1 VEISCYNCGN
11 YFEIFSG
18 GFMQLRIKVP
28 LLITLVAL
36 ITSLSLSLF
45 FYATALQSIENNQK
59 AELNTTVTL
68 IQKYTEEHTKKAL
81 SRAEMVA
88 SLPSV
93 QQAFRARDRDQLA
106 QILLPAFVIQ
116 RDRYDVREAHF
127 HLAPATS
134 FLRLFY
140 LKKYGEDMSS
150 FRETV
155 LITNQKQEPQ
165 SGVEISR
172 HGLNIRGVVP
182 IADAQGAI
190 GSFEVGM
197 SFNGVLDAV
206 KQVTGFELGVFI
218 DNDLMTKVATGLP
231 APESDRV
238 IGGLRN
244 ESSTNWSVVRSLVSP
259 DLLRKVNDTTLKLQK
274 IDGVAYGIALVQL
287 LDFKGKK
294 IGVVVA
300 GKSFQGL
307 TSQANAVLINA
318 MVISL
323 FAVIILG
330 GTATILFNGLL
341 MRPMIAVGNCITSM
355 AIDDVAKPIDDL
367 ASRRDE
373 VGKIARSLELIQQRL
388 IGLKQDIN
396 G

>member
-1 VEISCYNCGN
+1 
-11 YFEIFSG
+11 
-18 GFMQLRIKVP
+18 
-28 LLITLVAL
+28 
-36 ITSLSLSLF
+36 
-45 FYATALQSIENNQK
+45 
-59 AELNTTVTL
+59 
-68 IQKYTEEHTKKAL
+68 
-81 SRAEMVA
+81 
-88 SLPSV
+88 
-93 QQAFRARDRDQLA
+93 
-106 QILLPAFVIQ
+106 
-116 RDRYDVREAHF
+116 
-127 HLAPATS
+127 
-134 FLRLFY
+134 
-140 LKKYGEDMSS
+140 
-150 FRETV
+150 
-155 LITNQKQEPQ
+155 
-165 SGVEISR
+165 
-172 HGLNIRGVVP
+172 
-182 IADAQGAI
+182 
-190 GSFEVGM
+190 M

-244 ESSTNWSVVRSLVSP
+244 ESSTNWSLVRSLVSP

-300 GKSFQGL
+300 GKSFEGL

>member
-1 VEISCYNCGN
+1 
-11 YFEIFSG
+11 
-18 GFMQLRIKVP
+18 MQLRIKVP

-182 IADAQGAI
+182 ISDAQGAI

-244 ESSTNWSVVRSLVSP
+244 ESSTNWSLVRSLVSP

-274 IDGVAYGIALVQL
+274 IDGVDYGIALVQL

-300 GKSFQGL
+300 GKSFEGL
-307 TSQANAVLINA
+307 TSQANAILINA

>member
-1 VEISCYNCGN
+1 
-11 YFEIFSG
+11 
-18 GFMQLRIKVP
+18 MQLRIKVP

-182 IADAQGAI
+182 ISDAQGAI

-244 ESSTNWSVVRSLVSP
+244 ESSTNWSLVRSLVSP

-300 GKSFQGL
+300 GKSFEGL

>member
-1 VEISCYNCGN
+1 
-11 YFEIFSG
+11 
-18 GFMQLRIKVP
+18 MQLRIKVP

-182 IADAQGAI
+182 ISDAQGAI

-244 ESSTNWSVVRSLVSP
+244 ESSTNWSLVRSLVSP

-274 IDGVAYGIALVQL
+274 IDGVDYGIALVQL

-300 GKSFQGL
+300 GKSFEGL

>member
-1 VEISCYNCGN
+1 
-11 YFEIFSG
+11 
-18 GFMQLRIKVP
+18 MQLRIKVP

-59 AELNTTVTL
+59 SELNTTVTL

-182 IADAQGAI
+182 ISDAQGAI

-244 ESSTNWSVVRSLVSP
+244 ESSTNWSLVRSLVSP

-300 GKSFQGL
+300 GKSFEGL

>member
-244 ESSTNWSVVRSLVSP
+244 ESSTNWSLVRSLVSP

-300 GKSFQGL
+300 GKSFEGL

>member
-1 VEISCYNCGN
+1 
-11 YFEIFSG
+11 
-18 GFMQLRIKVP
+18 MQLRIKVP

-244 ESSTNWSVVRSLVSP
+244 ESSTNWSLVRSLVSP

-294 IGVVVA
+294 IGEVVA

>member
-1 VEISCYNCGN
+1 
-11 YFEIFSG
+11 
-18 GFMQLRIKVP
+18 MQLRIKVP

-244 ESSTNWSVVRSLVSP
+244 ESSTNWSLVRSLVSP

-274 IDGVAYGIALVQL
+274 IDGVDYGVALLQL

>member
-1 VEISCYNCGN
+1 
-11 YFEIFSG
+11 
-18 GFMQLRIKVP
+18 MQLRIKVP

-274 IDGVAYGIALVQL
+274 IDGFDYGIALVQL

-300 GKSFQGL
+300 GKSFEGL
-307 TSQANAVLINA
+307 TRQANAVLINA

>member
-1 VEISCYNCGN
+1 
-11 YFEIFSG
+11 
-18 GFMQLRIKVP
+18 MQLRIKVP

-182 IADAQGAI
+182 ISDAQGAI

-244 ESSTNWSVVRSLVSP
+244 ESSTNWSLVRSLVSP

-274 IDGVAYGIALVQL
+274 IDGVDYGIALVQL

>member
-1 VEISCYNCGN
+1 
-11 YFEIFSG
+11 
-18 GFMQLRIKVP
+18 MQLRIKVP
-28 LLITLVAL
+28 LVITLVAF
-36 ITSLSLSLF
+36 ITSLALSLF
-45 FYATALQSIENNQK
+45 FYGTALQSIENSQK

-68 IQKYTEEHTKKAL
+68 IQKYTEEQTKTAL
-81 SRAEMVA
+81 SKAEMVA

-93 QQAFRARDRDQLA
+93 QQAFRAKDRDQLV
-106 QILLPAFVIQ
+106 QLLLPAFVIQ
-116 RDRYDVREAHF
+116 RDRYEVRDAHF

-140 LKKYGEDMSS
+140 PKNYGEEMSS

-155 LITNQKQEPQ
+155 VITNQKQEPQ

-182 IADAQGAI
+182 IVDAQGAI

-197 SFNGVLDAV
+197 RFNGVLDAV

-218 DNDLMTKVATGLP
+218 DNELMTKVATGLP

-274 IDGVAYGIALVQL
+274 IDGIDYGIALVQL

-294 IGVVVA
+294 IGVIVA

-307 TSQANAVLINA
+307 TSQANSVLINA

-330 GTATILFNGLL
+330 GTSTILFNGLL
-341 MRPMIAVGNCITSM
+341 MRPMMAVGNCITSM
-355 AIDDVAKPIDDL
+355 AIDDVFNPIEDI

-373 VGKIARSLELIQQRL
+373 VGKIARSCELIHQRL
-388 IGLKQDIN
+388 IGSKKDIN
-396 G
+396 ESIEDR

>member
-1 VEISCYNCGN
+1 
-11 YFEIFSG
+11 
-18 GFMQLRIKVP
+18 MQLRIKVP

-45 FYATALQSIENNQK
+45 FYATALQAIENNQK

-244 ESSTNWSVVRSLVSP
+244 ESSTNWSLVRSLVSP

-274 IDGVAYGIALVQL
+274 IDGVDYGVALLQL

-300 GKSFQGL
+300 GKSFEGL

>member
-1 VEISCYNCGN
+1 
-11 YFEIFSG
+11 
-18 GFMQLRIKVP
+18 MQLRIKVP
-28 LLITLVAL
+28 LLITLVAFV
-36 ITSLSLSLF
+36 TSLALSLF
-45 FYATALQSIENNQK
+45 FYGTALQSIENNQK
-59 AELNTTVTL
+59 EALNTTVTL
-68 IQKYTEEHTKKAL
+68 IQKYTEENTKKAL

-88 SLPSV
+88 ALPSV

-106 QILLPAFVIQ
+106 QILVPTFLIQ

-134 FLRLFY
+134 FLRLFF

-182 IADAQGAI
+182 IADAQGPI

-218 DNDLMTKVATGLP
+218 DNELMSKVATGLP

-244 ESSTNWSVVRSLVSP
+244 ESATNWSVVRSLVTP

-274 IDGVAYGIALVQL
+274 IDGVDYGLALVQL

-294 IGVVVA
+294 IGVIVA
-300 GKSFQGL
+300 GKSFQEL

-318 MVISL
+318 LVISL

-330 GTATILFNGLL
+330 GTSTILFNGLL
-341 MRPMIAVGNCITSM
+341 MRPMMAVGNCITSM
-355 AIDDVAKPIDDL
+355 AIDDVFKPIEDL

-373 VGKIARSLELIQQRL
+373 VGKIARSCELIQQRL
-388 IGLKQDIN
+388 AGLKQDMHGSIEER
-396 G
+396 

>member
-1 VEISCYNCGN
+1 
-11 YFEIFSG
+11 
-18 GFMQLRIKVP
+18 MQLRIKVP
-28 LLITLVAL
+28 LLITLVAFV
-36 ITSLSLSLF
+36 TSLALSLF
-45 FYATALQSIENNQK
+45 FYGTALQSIENNQK
-59 AELNTTVTL
+59 EALNTTVTL
-68 IQKYTEEHTKKAL
+68 IQKYTDENTKKAL

-88 SLPSV
+88 ALPSV

-106 QILLPAFVIQ
+106 QILVPTFLIQ

-134 FLRLFY
+134 FLRLFF

-182 IADAQGAI
+182 IADAQGPI

-218 DNDLMTKVATGLP
+218 DNELMSKVATGLP

-244 ESSTNWSVVRSLVSP
+244 ESATNWSVVRSLVTP
-259 DLLRKVNDTTLKLQK
+259 DLMRKVNDTILKLQK
-274 IDGVAYGIALVQL
+274 NDGVDYGLALVQL

-294 IGVVVA
+294 IGVIVA
-300 GKSFQGL
+300 GKSFQEL

-318 MVISL
+318 LVISL

-330 GTATILFNGLL
+330 GTSTILFNGLL
-341 MRPMIAVGNCITSM
+341 MRPMMAVGNCITSM
-355 AIDDVAKPIDDL
+355 AIDDVCKPIEDL

-373 VGKIARSLELIQQRL
+373 VGKIARSCELIQQRL
-388 IGLKQDIN
+388 AGLKQDMHGSTN
-396 G
+396 GSIHGSIEER

>member
-1 VEISCYNCGN
+1 
-11 YFEIFSG
+11 
-18 GFMQLRIKVP
+18 MQLRIKVP

-182 IADAQGAI
+182 ISDAQGAI

-197 SFNGVLDAV
+197 A
-206 KQVTGFELGVFI
+206 
-218 DNDLMTKVATGLP
+218 
-231 APESDRV
+231 
-238 IGGLRN
+238 
-244 ESSTNWSVVRSLVSP
+244 
-259 DLLRKVNDTTLKLQK
+259 
-274 IDGVAYGIALVQL
+274 
-287 LDFKGKK
+287 
-294 IGVVVA
+294 
-300 GKSFQGL
+300 
-307 TSQANAVLINA
+307 
-318 MVISL
+318 
-323 FAVIILG
+323 
-330 GTATILFNGLL
+330 
-341 MRPMIAVGNCITSM
+341 
-355 AIDDVAKPIDDL
+355 
-367 ASRRDE
+367 
-373 VGKIARSLELIQQRL
+373 
-388 IGLKQDIN
+388 
-396 G
+396 

>member
-1 VEISCYNCGN
+1 
-11 YFEIFSG
+11 
-18 GFMQLRIKVP
+18 MQLRIKVP
-28 LLITLVAL
+28 LLITLVAFV
-36 ITSLSLSLF
+36 TSLALSLF
-45 FYATALQSIENNQK
+45 FYGTALQSIENNQK
-59 AELNTTVTL
+59 EALNTTVTL
-68 IQKYTEEHTKKAL
+68 IQKYTDEDTKKAL

-88 SLPSV
+88 ALPSV

-106 QILLPAFVIQ
+106 QILVPTFLIQ

-134 FLRLFY
+134 FLRLFF

-182 IADAQGAI
+182 IADAQGPI

-218 DNDLMTKVATGLP
+218 DNELMSKVATGLP
-231 APESDRV
+231 APETDRV

-244 ESSTNWSVVRSLVSP
+244 ESATNWSVVRSLVSP

-274 IDGVAYGIALVQL
+274 IEGIDYGIALVQL

-294 IGVVVA
+294 IGVIVA
-300 GKSFQGL
+300 GKSFQEL

-318 MVISL
+318 LVISL

-330 GTATILFNGLL
+330 GTSTILFNGLL
-341 MRPMIAVGNCITSM
+341 MRPMMAVGNCITSM
-355 AIDDVAKPIDDL
+355 AIDDVCKPIEDL

-373 VGKIARSLELIQQRL
+373 VGKIARSCELIQQRL
-388 IGLKQDIN
+388 ACLKQDMYGSIN
-396 G
+396 GSIEERSDRNQ

>member
-1 VEISCYNCGN
+1 
-11 YFEIFSG
+11 
-18 GFMQLRIKVP
+18 MQLRIKVP

-59 AELNTTVTL
+59 SELNTTVTL

-182 IADAQGAI
+182 ISDAQGAI

-244 ESSTNWSVVRSLVSP
+244 ESSTNWSLVRSLVSP

-274 IDGVAYGIALVQL
+274 IDGVDYGIALVQL

-300 GKSFQGL
+300 GKSFEGL

>member
-1 VEISCYNCGN
+1 
-11 YFEIFSG
+11 
-18 GFMQLRIKVP
+18 MQLRIKVP
-28 LLITLVAL
+28 LLITLVAF
-36 ITSLSLSLF
+36 ITSLALSLF
-45 FYATALQSIENNQK
+45 FYGTALQSIENNQK
-59 AELNTTVTL
+59 EALNTTVTL
-68 IQKYTEEHTKKAL
+68 IQKYTDENTKKAL

-88 SLPSV
+88 ALPSV

-106 QILLPAFVIQ
+106 QILVPTFLIQ

-134 FLRLFY
+134 FLRLFF

-182 IADAQGAI
+182 IADAQGPI

-218 DNDLMTKVATGLP
+218 DNELMSKVATGLP

-244 ESSTNWSVVRSLVSP
+244 ESATNWSVVRSLVTP

-274 IDGVAYGIALVQL
+274 IDGVDYGLALVQL

-294 IGVVVA
+294 IGVIVA
-300 GKSFQGL
+300 GKSFQEL

-318 MVISL
+318 LVISL

-341 MRPMIAVGNCITSM
+341 MRPMMAVGNCITSM
-355 AIDDVAKPIDDL
+355 AIDDVFKPIEDL

-373 VGKIARSLELIQQRL
+373 VGKIARSCELIQQRL
-388 IGLKQDIN
+388 AGLKQDMYGSTNGSTNGSIN
-396 G
+396 GSIEER

>member
-1 VEISCYNCGN
+1 
-11 YFEIFSG
+11 
-18 GFMQLRIKVP
+18 MQLRIKVP

-182 IADAQGAI
+182 ISDAQGAI

-300 GKSFQGL
+300 GKSFEGL

>member
-1 VEISCYNCGN
+1 
-11 YFEIFSG
+11 
-18 GFMQLRIKVP
+18 
-28 LLITLVAL
+28 
-36 ITSLSLSLF
+36 
-45 FYATALQSIENNQK
+45 
-59 AELNTTVTL
+59 
-68 IQKYTEEHTKKAL
+68 
-81 SRAEMVA
+81 MVA

-182 IADAQGAI
+182 ISDAQGAI

-300 GKSFQGL
+300 GKSFEGL

>member
-1 VEISCYNCGN
+1 
-11 YFEIFSG
+11 
-18 GFMQLRIKVP
+18 MQLRIKVP

-182 IADAQGAI
+182 ISDAQGAI

-244 ESSTNWSVVRSLVSP
+244 ESSTNWSLVRSLVSP

-274 IDGVAYGIALVQL
+274 IDGVDYGVALLQL

-300 GKSFQGL
+300 GKSFEGL

>member
-1 VEISCYNCGN
+1 
-11 YFEIFSG
+11 
-18 GFMQLRIKVP
+18 MQLRIKVP
-28 LLITLVAL
+28 LLITLVAF
-36 ITSLSLSLF
+36 ITSLALSLF
-45 FYATALQSIENNQK
+45 FYGTALQSIENNQK
-59 AELNTTVTL
+59 EALNTTVTL
-68 IQKYTEEHTKKAL
+68 IQKYTDENTKKAL

-88 SLPSV
+88 ALPSV

-106 QILLPAFVIQ
+106 QILVPTFLIQ

-134 FLRLFY
+134 FLRLFF

-182 IADAQGAI
+182 IADAQGPI

-218 DNDLMTKVATGLP
+218 DNELMSKVATGLP

-244 ESSTNWSVVRSLVSP
+244 ESATNWSVVRSLVTP

-274 IDGVAYGIALVQL
+274 IDGVDYGLALVQL

-294 IGVVVA
+294 IGVIVA
-300 GKSFQGL
+300 GKSFQEL

-318 MVISL
+318 LVISL

-341 MRPMIAVGNCITSM
+341 MRPMMAVGNCITSM
-355 AIDDVAKPIDDL
+355 AIDDVFKPIEDL

-373 VGKIARSLELIQQRL
+373 VGKIARSCELIQQRL
-388 IGLKQDIN
+388 AGLKQDMYGSTNGSIN
-396 G
+396 GSIEER

>member
-1 VEISCYNCGN
+1 
-11 YFEIFSG
+11 
-18 GFMQLRIKVP
+18 MQLRIKVP

-93 QQAFRARDRDQLA
+93 QQAFRAKDRDQLA

-274 IDGVAYGIALVQL
+274 IDGVDYGIALVQL

-294 IGVVVA
+294 IGVIVA
-300 GKSFQGL
+300 GKSFQSL

-373 VGKIARSLELIQQRL
+373 VGKIARSLELIQQKL

>member
-1 VEISCYNCGN
+1 
-11 YFEIFSG
+11 
-18 GFMQLRIKVP
+18 MQLRIKVP
-28 LLITLVAL
+28 LLITLVAF
-36 ITSLSLSLF
+36 ITSLALSLF
-45 FYATALQSIENNQK
+45 FYGTALQSIENNQK
-59 AELNTTVTL
+59 EALNTTVTL
-68 IQKYTEEHTKKAL
+68 IQKYTDEDTKKAL

-88 SLPSV
+88 ALPSV

-106 QILLPAFVIQ
+106 QILVPTFLIQ

-134 FLRLFY
+134 FLRLFF

-182 IADAQGAI
+182 IADAQGPI

-218 DNDLMTKVATGLP
+218 DNELMSKVATGLP

-244 ESSTNWSVVRSLVSP
+244 ESATNWSVVRSLVTP

-274 IDGVAYGIALVQL
+274 IDGVDYGLALVQL

-294 IGVVVA
+294 IGVIVA
-300 GKSFQGL
+300 GKSFQEL

-318 MVISL
+318 LVISL

-330 GTATILFNGLL
+330 GTSTILFNGLL
-341 MRPMIAVGNCITSM
+341 MRPMMAVGNCITSM
-355 AIDDVAKPIDDL
+355 AIDDVCKPIEDL

-373 VGKIARSLELIQQRL
+373 VGKIARSCELIQQRL
-388 IGLKQDIN
+388 AGLKQDMHGSIN
-396 G
+396 GSIEER

>member
-1 VEISCYNCGN
+1 
-11 YFEIFSG
+11 
-18 GFMQLRIKVP
+18 MQLRIKVP

-300 GKSFQGL
+300 GKSFEGL

>member
-1 VEISCYNCGN
+1 VELSCYNCEN

-182 IADAQGAI
+182 ISDAQGAI

-218 DNDLMTKVATGLP
+218 DNELMTKVATGLP

-244 ESSTNWSVVRSLVSP
+244 ESSTNWSLVRSLVSP

>member
-1 VEISCYNCGN
+1 
-11 YFEIFSG
+11 
-18 GFMQLRIKVP
+18 MQLRIKVP

-244 ESSTNWSVVRSLVSP
+244 ESSTNWSLVRSLVSP

-274 IDGVAYGIALVQL
+274 IDGVDYGVALLQL

-300 GKSFQGL
+300 GKSFEGL

>member
-1 VEISCYNCGN
+1 
-11 YFEIFSG
+11 
-18 GFMQLRIKVP
+18 MQLRIKVP

-182 IADAQGAI
+182 ISDAQGAI

-244 ESSTNWSVVRSLVSP
+244 ESSTNWSLVRSLVSP

>member
-1 VEISCYNCGN
+1 
-11 YFEIFSG
+11 
-18 GFMQLRIKVP
+18 MQLRIKVP

-182 IADAQGAI
+182 ISDAQGAI

-218 DNDLMTKVATGLP
+218 DNELMTKVATGLP

-244 ESSTNWSVVRSLVSP
+244 ESSTNWSLVRSLVSP

>member
-1 VEISCYNCGN
+1 
-11 YFEIFSG
+11 
-18 GFMQLRIKVP
+18 MQLRIKVP
-28 LLITLVAL
+28 LLITLVAFV
-36 ITSLSLSLF
+36 TSLALSLF
-45 FYATALQSIENNQK
+45 FYGTALQSIENNQK
-59 AELNTTVTL
+59 EALNTTVTL
-68 IQKYTEEHTKKAL
+68 IQKYTDENTKKAL

-88 SLPSV
+88 ALPSV

-106 QILLPAFVIQ
+106 QILVPTFLIQ

-134 FLRLFY
+134 FLRLFF

-182 IADAQGAI
+182 IADAQGPI

-218 DNDLMTKVATGLP
+218 DNELMSKVATGLP

-244 ESSTNWSVVRSLVSP
+244 ESATNWSVVRSLVTP

-274 IDGVAYGIALVQL
+274 IDGVDYGLALVQL

-294 IGVVVA
+294 IGVIVA
-300 GKSFQGL
+300 GKSFQEL

-318 MVISL
+318 LVISL

-330 GTATILFNGLL
+330 GTSTILFNGLL
-341 MRPMIAVGNCITSM
+341 MRPMMAVGNCITSM
-355 AIDDVAKPIDDL
+355 AIDDVFKPIEDL

-373 VGKIARSLELIQQRL
+373 VGKIARSCELIQQRL
-388 IGLKQDIN
+388 AGLKQDMHGSIEER
-396 G
+396 

>member
-1 VEISCYNCGN
+1 
-11 YFEIFSG
+11 
-18 GFMQLRIKVP
+18 MQLRIKVP

-244 ESSTNWSVVRSLVSP
+244 ESSTNWSLVRSLVSP

-274 IDGVAYGIALVQL
+274 IDGVDYGIALVQL

-300 GKSFQGL
+300 GKSFEGL

>member
-1 VEISCYNCGN
+1 
-11 YFEIFSG
+11 
-18 GFMQLRIKVP
+18 MQLRIKVP
-28 LLITLVAL
+28 LVITLVAF
-36 ITSLSLSLF
+36 ITSLALSLF
-45 FYATALQSIENNQK
+45 FYGTALQSIENSQK

-68 IQKYTEEHTKKAL
+68 IQKYTEEQTKTAL
-81 SRAEMVA
+81 SKAEMVA

-93 QQAFRARDRDQLA
+93 QQAFRAKDRDQLV
-106 QILLPAFVIQ
+106 QLLLPAFVIQ
-116 RDRYDVREAHF
+116 RDRYEVRDAHF

-140 LKKYGEDMSS
+140 PKNYGEEMSS
-150 FRETV
+150 LRETV
-155 LITNQKQEPQ
+155 VITNQKQEPQ

-197 SFNGVLDAV
+197 RFNGVLDAV

-218 DNDLMTKVATGLP
+218 DNELMTKVATGLP

-274 IDGVAYGIALVQL
+274 IDGIDYGIALVQL

-294 IGVVVA
+294 IGVIVA

-307 TSQANAVLINA
+307 TSQANSVLINA

-330 GTATILFNGLL
+330 GTSTILFNGLL
-341 MRPMIAVGNCITSM
+341 MRPMMAVGNCITSM
-355 AIDDVAKPIDDL
+355 AIDDVFNPIEDI

-373 VGKIARSLELIQQRL
+373 VGKIARSCELIHQRL
-388 IGLKQDIN
+388 IGSKKDIN
-396 G
+396 GSIEDR

>member
-1 VEISCYNCGN
+1 
-11 YFEIFSG
+11 
-18 GFMQLRIKVP
+18 MQLRIKVP

-36 ITSLSLSLF
+36 ITLLSLSLF

-182 IADAQGAI
+182 ISDAQGAI

-244 ESSTNWSVVRSLVSP
+244 ESSTNWSLVRSLVSP

-274 IDGVAYGIALVQL
+274 IDGVDYGIALVQL